1 MNLEKATKQADASKR
16 LIFSFRELP
25 EVKEALRE
33 RDEVRAAVAESLAK
47 EPLSVQV
54 DKLRDDIMKTLRKLD
69 KDEPSR

>member
-1 MNLEKATKQADASKR
+1 MNIEKNTKQANASKR
-16 LIFSFRELP
+16 LIFSFKELP
-25 EVKEALRE
+25 EVKEALKQ